1 MRGQAQRA
9 FSFTRDY
16 PAKVSRAA
24 FKKLF
29 QHNKSLVYRIL
40 DKHFFKHGTNLG
52 PQPAKQFCCLVGDVT
67 REKNGGNTKGTW
79 IMCNGKLNAVS
90 TWCPHRNT

>member
-52 PQPAKQFCCLVGDVT
+52 PQPAKQFCCLVGGCDAGKKW
-67 REKNGGNTKGTW
+67 REYEGDLDHVQW
-79 IMCNGKLNAVS
+79 
-90 TWCPHRNT
+90 